1 MKKLTLIIS
10 CVLLTAVLS
19 AQTAHKHLRTGDKS
33 YEQQNYSKAEENYR
47 KAVNK
52 DNSPKSNYNL
62 GNAVYQQEKYK
73 EAVKHYQTTAQ
84 NAKDESV
91 KSKAFYNMG
100 NAHLNAYQKAEGEEA
115 KDKQQHLKDA
125 IDAYKHALRS
135 NPKDMDAKH
144 NLTMALQEMKQQQQ
158 NQQNKDQN
166 KDNQNKKNEDNKDK
180 QQENKD
186 QGKQDQQQDQ
196 KKNGQEDQNQPQ
208 EQDGKKEEQEINKQ
222 EAEKLLQIMNDE
234 ERKVQEKLN
243 KSKSKRS
250 KSNKDW

>member
-1 MKKLTLIIS
+1 MKKLTLIIC
-10 CVLLTAVLS
+10 CVLMTAILS
-19 AQTAHKHLRTGDKS
+19 AQTAHKHLRSGDKS

-47 KAVNK
+47 KAVSK

-84 NAKDESV
+84 NAKESSV

-125 IDAYKHALRS
+125 IDAYKHALRN

-144 NLTMALQEMKQQQQ
+144 NLTMAMQEMKQQQQQ

-166 KDNQNKKNEDNKDK
+166 KKNQNQQNEDNKNK
-180 QQENKD
+180 EQQNKD
-186 QGKQDQQQDQ
+186 KGQQDQQQQ
-196 KKNGQEDQNQPQ
+196 NQPQNQDQNQPQ
-208 EQDGKKEEQEINKQ
+208 QQDGKTEEQEINKQ

-243 KSKSKRS
+243 KSKSKKS